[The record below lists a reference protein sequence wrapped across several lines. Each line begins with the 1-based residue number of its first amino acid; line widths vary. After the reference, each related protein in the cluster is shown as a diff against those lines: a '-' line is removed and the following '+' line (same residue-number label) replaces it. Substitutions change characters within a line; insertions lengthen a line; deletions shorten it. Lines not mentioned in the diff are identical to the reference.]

1 MRASLIFIL
10 LFAVLSCN
18 PVASS
23 IEVNTA
29 SDKVSTA
36 ELQPTAKQ
44 QPMLL
49 AEGHRKLEFLNRA
62 SREQVKWYSL
72 GSNALEKARNDGKF
86 IIAYFHASN
95 CEYCEMQDKSFQD
108 KSVVPL
114 LNEHFIPMRIDAD
127 EHIFLY
133 MQLFNQFELQNYFPT
148 VIIIAPDGVPVASIQ
163 QPMTS
168 ENIVDMLNMLQEM
181 LKVTTE

>member
-18 PVASS
+18 PAASS

-29 SDKVSTA
+29 SDKGSTA

-95 CEYCEMQDKSFQD
+95 
-108 KSVVPL
+108 
-114 LNEHFIPMRIDAD
+114 
-127 EHIFLY
+127 
-133 MQLFNQFELQNYFPT
+133 
-148 VIIIAPDGVPVASIQ
+148 
-163 QPMTS
+163 
-168 ENIVDMLNMLQEM
+168 
-181 LKVTTE
+181 